1 MSVRKQTTKHKQD
14 RNNKRQEATKK
25 HKANKRTTLGTPVS
39 QPNKKKRKTRQRTT
53 LGTPRSSQQTNKVK
67 NRFGFVQQAQCN
79 KTKQQEKVNLKG
91 PKLRKNPPPPLTYYK
106 TRLAGTLCSSYGSTT
121 LAPLYWIPRN

>member
-91 PKLRKNPPPPLTYYK
+91 PKLRKTPSPSYLLQNQVGGHFVLFLRQYYPSPFI
-106 TRLAGTLCSSYGSTT
+106 LDPS
-121 LAPLYWIPRN
+121 N